1 MYNNA
6 RGSYPGDAQAYYD
19 GFRNDDPKLD
29 PETAA
34 TMTSHDP
41 HNEMPAS
48 STDTNTNTNM
58 AIPQHPINHNHNHY
72 VTNSSNNTHQQQQ
85 QQQQQHQHPQH
96 QQQAEYSAYS
106 APPPEHMMGSYI
118 TQLGTPHLVSSLFLS
133 PPTEESTI
141 STPGTAAITAPRHS
155 VEMNLRV
162 NNGGGPTPPFLPDYP
177 LYTYDFRY
185 GRAKDGADQGQGQQ
199 TTQPGQGQGQAQSS
213 QSQSRAQKQNQHI
226 SPTMAKTSPPRVS
239 PVTQKAGLNLSPTPS
254 SGSPTQQSPSPEEM
268 AYSSSFSAKSEN
280 PKRVY
285 KKKTLTAQQKLVHN
299 QIERKYRSAINL
311 GLLRLKSLV
320 PWYQLVEGEDEEVAI
335 KREEEWTEA
344 GGVVGSG
351 SGAGTQ
357 QALSASSAGLH
368 PSQDPSGCPYNLDE
382 LATLSSKAG
391 ILQVSAE
398 YVQYLQSEVA
408 RLKAA
413 AL

>member
-1 MYNNA
+1 
-6 RGSYPGDAQAYYD
+6 
-19 GFRNDDPKLD
+19 
-29 PETAA
+29 
-34 TMTSHDP
+34 
-41 HNEMPAS
+41 
-48 STDTNTNTNM
+48 
-58 AIPQHPINHNHNHY
+58 
-72 VTNSSNNTHQQQQ
+72 
-85 QQQQQHQHPQH
+85 
-96 QQQAEYSAYS
+96 
-106 APPPEHMMGSYI
+106 MMGSYI

-155 VEMNLRV
+155 VEQNLRV

-185 GRAKDGADQGQGQQ
+185 GRVKDGADQQ
-199 TTQPGQGQGQAQSS
+199 TQGQAQT
-213 QSQSRAQKQNQHI
+213 QGQTQTQAHAQAQGQNQNPNT

-239 PVTQKAGLNLSPTPS
+239 PVVQKAGLNLSPTPS

-320 PWYQLVEGEDEEVAI
+320 PWYQLVEGAEDEEVAI
-335 KREEEWTEA
+335 KREEEWAEA
-344 GGVVGSG
+344 GGVVPSGSG
-351 SGAGTQ
+351 S
-357 QALSASSAGLH
+357 ASSTHQSSSVGLH

-408 RLKAA
+408 RLKAGR
-413 AL
+413 